1 MPKSR
6 VRTKKVYTPPADL
19 RPQERTAAAKK
30 KPSPTWV
37 PITALVLIVVGIG
50 WLVTYYL
57 SGGLFP
63 VGTWGYWN
71 LAIGFAALVASLVV
85 LSRWR

>member
-19 RPQERTAAAKK
+19 RPQDRTTVTRK

-37 PITALVLIVVGIG
+37 PLTAMLLILVGIG

-57 SGGLFP
+57 SGTMYP
-63 VGTWGYWN
+63 VASWSYWN
-71 LAIGFAALVASLVV
+71 LAVGFGALVASLIV

>member
-1 MPKSR
+1 VPKSR

>member
-6 VRTKKVYTPPADL
+6 VRTKKVYTPPADM
-19 RPQERTAAAKK
+19 RPQDRTTVAKK

-57 SGGLFP
+57 SGTMYP
-63 VGTWGYWN
+63 VASWTYWN
-71 LAIGFAALVASLVV
+71 LAVGFGALVASLIV

>member
-37 PITALVLIVVGIG
+37 PITALALIVVGIG

>member
-1 MPKSR
+1 VPKSK
-6 VRTKKVYTPPADL
+6 VRTKKVYTPPVEVSP
-19 RPQERTAAAKK
+19 RAAIASRK

-37 PITALVLIVVGIG
+37 PVTSLVLIFVGIG

-57 SGGLFP
+57 SGGLYP
-63 VGTWGYWN
+63 MASWRYWN
-71 LAIGFAALVASLVV
+71 LAVGFGAMVASLGL

>member
-6 VRTKKVYTPPADL
+6 VRQKKVYIPPAEVMPRATL
-19 RPQERTAAAKK
+19 TRK

-37 PITALVLIVVGIG
+37 PVTSLVLIFVGIG

-57 SGGLFP
+57 SGGLYP
-63 VGTWGYWN
+63 ISAWQYWN
-71 LAIGFAALVASLVV
+71 LAVGVGAMVASLAL